1 MDELGKVL
9 WRKPSGMEMETND
22 RKETVEYCESLG
34 WERLATGE
42 PDQEPEAV
50 VEEVVEAPAE
60 EEVEVPEAS
69 EDAPEAPV
77 DAPGGSYHCVHKGR
91 GKWDVLDGDGNLAE
105 DGDNLLKED
114 ALALV
119 ELLNI

>member
-1 MDELGKVL
+1 MDKLGKVL
-9 WRKPSGMEMETND
+9 WKKPSGMEMETND

-50 VEEVVEAPAE
+50 AEAPPAE
-60 EEVEVPEAS
+60 EEPKTPEAS

-77 DAPGGSYHCVHKGR
+77 EQV
-91 GKWDVLDGDGNLAE
+91 
-105 DGDNLLKED
+105 
-114 ALALV
+114 
-119 ELLNI
+119 